1 MAVLYYRDKNSGEYK
16 LLGKANSLT
25 VIGRING
32 YETLTAEHSKI
43 IEIDTTAREVE
54 ENKKTNLNLPF
65 SAIRKICKYHSV
77 SCDRYGDGKWV
88 SACHHPELVS
98 SGDSWGK
105 CSMDTCPLYAER
117 KIEKN
122 D

>member
-1 MAVLYYRDKNSGEYK
+1 MTALYYRDKDTGEYK
-16 LLGKANSLT
+16 LLGKVHGHLIVYGIRRDEAT
-25 VIGRING
+25 TIATR
-32 YETLTAEHSKI
+32 HSKI
-43 IEIDTTAREVE
+43 IDTTTREVE
-54 ENKKTNLNLPF
+54 ENKKTNLNVPF
-65 SAIRKICKYHSV
+65 SKIRKICKHYSV

-88 SACHHPELVS
+88 DACHHPELVS

-105 CSMDTCPLYAER
+105 CSMDTCPIYAER